1 MTRNVVISAVDGQTG
16 FLIAELILTNNDFS
30 SKIDSVFG
38 LAMDIN
44 HSKCKLLKELGAE
57 ILHHV
62 PGIEKDIVKILKH
75 ANADTICIIPPAHE
89 EKFDITMEL
98 INATKKANMQNVCL
112 LSAAGADMA
121 ERDKQPRLREF
132 IDIEQAVLITK
143 GDTSTETGHSPV
155 IIRAGFYLENLLA
168 YSPQAKNDRV
178 IPLPIG
184 DSHKFAPMALGDV
197 ALVTAHVLSGK
208 GEHGFDDKHRGQ
220 LIVVTGPLLT
230 AGNELAEAAK
240 QALDED
246 MEFEDISPREA
257 ERVLKKQA
265 ETNISEIQYLLEY
278 YSLVRE
284 GKLNYISTNAFHDI
298 TGQHVQ
304 EPVEWFKI
312 YKSEFVKGEEKH
324 QNKKRKMNGK

>member
-30 SKIDSVFG
+30 SKIDSVVG

-44 HSKCKLLKELGAE
+44 HAKCKLLKDLGAE

-75 ANADTICIIPPAHE
+75 AKADTICIIPPAHE
-89 EKFDITMEL
+89 DKFDITMEL
-98 INATKKANMQNVCL
+98 INAAKEVKIQN
-112 LSAAGADMA
+112 
-121 ERDKQPRLREF
+121 PRLREF

-178 IPLPIG
+178 IPLLIG

-197 ALVTAHVLSGK
+197 ALVAAHVLSGK
-208 GEHGFDDKHRGQ
+208 GDHGFDDKHRGQ
-220 LIVVTGPLLT
+220 LIVVTGPLLM

-246 MEFEDISPREA
+246 MEFENISPYNSISTAYPYPA

-265 ETNISEIQYLLEY
+265 ESNFSEI
-278 YSLVRE
+278 
-284 GKLNYISTNAFHDI
+284 
-298 TGQHVQ
+298 
-304 EPVEWFKI
+304 
-312 YKSEFVKGEEKH
+312 
-324 QNKKRKMNGK
+324 